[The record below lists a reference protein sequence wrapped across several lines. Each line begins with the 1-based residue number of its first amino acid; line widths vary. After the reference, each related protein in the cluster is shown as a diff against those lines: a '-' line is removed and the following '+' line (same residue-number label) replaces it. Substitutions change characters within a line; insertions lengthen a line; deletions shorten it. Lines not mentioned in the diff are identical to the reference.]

1 MTFHY
6 TADQLTREAQLLVTE
21 LALLADFVIGDDAGL
36 RALGLEADSDFAQT
50 RHPDDLGEI
59 TSMALFEHVTRVERY
74 VRDQEWAREIASD
87 VSALQLVVER
97 TFSPAVLHGY
107 EMERQAHGEMEVL
120 DAHEIGAGDV
130 PFGYFHRGI
139 LADLAARAAARLKV
153 DQGERL
159 TMAEIALLLDV
170 REPTVITN
178 AHRKNFPTVEDEN
191 RRYAEPAEVLP
202 WMLKQ
207 GYVPT
212 KGLPGALGSTHKVEP
227 ADAIDDLVFV
237 PVARDGTWFGPDCR
251 ASGRFTIGAKG
262 AEEKYSDYFTALEA
276 LVRMHTP
283 RWHRPNANGIPGFVT
298 GVRFDRMRRA
308 DLERALS

>member
-36 RALGLEADSDFAQT
+36 RALGLEADSDFAQS

-59 TSMALFEHVTRVERY
+59 AGMALFEHVTRVERY

-87 VSALQLVVER
+87 VSALQLAVER

-107 EMERQAHGEMEVL
+107 EMERQAHGEMDVL

-191 RRYAEPAEVLP
+191 RRYAEPSEVLP

-212 KGLPGALGSTHKVEP
+212 KGLPGVAESAHKTEP
-227 ADAIDDLVFV
+227 ADAIDDFVFV

-262 AEEKYSDYFTALEA
+262 GEEKYSDYFAALEA
-276 LVRMHTP
+276 LARMHPP
-283 RWHRPNANGIPGFVT
+283 RWRRPNANGIPGIVT
-298 GVRFDRMRRA
+298 GIHFDRVRRI

>member
-36 RALGLEADSDFAQT
+36 RALGLEADSDFAQS

-59 TSMALFEHVTRVERY
+59 TGMTLFEHVTRVERY
-74 VRDQEWAREIASD
+74 VRDQEWAREIPSD
-87 VSALQLVVER
+87 VSALQLAVER
-97 TFSPAVLHGY
+97 TFSPAVLRGY

-191 RRYAEPAEVLP
+191 RRYAEPVEVLP

-212 KGLPGALGSTHKVEP
+212 KGLPGVAEVAHKAEP

-262 AEEKYSDYFTALEA
+262 AEEKYSDYFAALEA
-276 LVRMHTP
+276 LVRMHPP
-283 RWHRPNANGIPGFVT
+283 RWRRPNANGIPGIVT
-298 GVRFDRMRRA
+298 GIHFDRVRRA

>member
-1 MTFHY
+1 MTPNY

-36 RALGLEADSDFAQT
+36 RALGLEADSDFAQS

-59 TSMALFEHVTRVERY
+59 TNMALFEHVTRVERY

-87 VSALQLVVER
+87 VSALQLAVER

-120 DAHEIGAGDV
+120 DAHEIGAGDM

-139 LADLAARAAARLKV
+139 LADLATRAAARLKV

-212 KGLPGALGSTHKVEP
+212 KGLPDVAEGAHKAEP

-262 AEEKYSDYFTALEA
+262 AEEKYSDYFAALEA
-276 LVRMHTP
+276 LVRMHPP
-283 RWHRPNANGIPGFVT
+283 RWRRPNENGIPGIVT
-298 GVRFDRMRRA
+298 GIHFDRVRRV

>member
-1 MTFHY
+1 M
-6 TADQLTREAQLLVTE
+6 VT
-21 LALLADFVIGDDAGL
+21 IHL
-36 RALGLEADSDFAQT
+36 RA
-50 RHPDDLGEI
+50 R
-59 TSMALFEHVTRVERY
+59 
-74 VRDQEWAREIASD
+74 
-87 VSALQLVVER
+87 
-97 TFSPAVLHGY
+97 
-107 EMERQAHGEMEVL
+107 
-120 DAHEIGAGDV
+120 DV

-139 LADLAARAAARLKV
+139 LADLAVRAAARLKV

-212 KGLPGALGSTHKVEP
+212 KGLPGASESAHKAEP

-251 ASGRFTIGAKG
+251 ASGRSTQAANRRCVLLRGGRDGRPHGSPRPRQEAG
-262 AEEKYSDYFTALEA
+262 DRSDRRSRGRGVDDRQWPPAVRGGLARWRHPAPDLREPPQRCACGSKRPRHGSA
-276 LVRMHTP
+276 LVRDRGRQRRVRAGRLASLASRTP
-283 RWHRPNANGIPGFVT
+283 DST
-298 GVRFDRMRRA
+298 GRSPMVCA
-308 DLERALS
+308 

>member
-1 MTFHY
+1 MTPNY

-36 RALGLEADSDFAQT
+36 RALGLEADSDFAQS

-87 VSALQLVVER
+87 VSALQLAVER

-120 DAHEIGAGDV
+120 DAH
-130 PFGYFHRGI
+130 GYHRGI
-139 LADLAARAAARLKV
+139 LADLATRAAARLKV

-212 KGLPGALGSTHKVEP
+212 KGLPGASGSTHKAEP
-227 ADAIDDLVFV
+227 ADAIDDFVFV

-262 AEEKYSDYFTALEA
+262 AEEKYSDYFAALEA
-276 LVRMHTP
+276 LVRMHPP
-283 RWHRPNANGIPGFVT
+283 RWRRPNANGIPGIVT
-298 GVRFDRMRRA
+298 GIHFDRVRRA

>member
-1 MTFHY
+1 MTWNY

-59 TSMALFEHVTRVERY
+59 TSMALFKHVTRLERY
-74 VRDQEWAREIASD
+74 VRDQEWAREIGSD
-87 VSALQLVVER
+87 VSALQLAVER

-107 EMERQAHGEMEVL
+107 EMERQTHGEMDVL

-178 AHRKNFPTVEDEN
+178 AHRKNFPTLEDEN
-191 RRYAEPAEVLP
+191 RRYAEPVEVLP

-212 KGLPGALGSTHKVEP
+212 KGLPGALGSAHKAEP
-227 ADAIDDLVFV
+227 AEAIDDLVFV
-237 PVARDGTWFGPDCR
+237 PVARDGTWFSPDCR

-283 RWHRPNANGIPGFVT
+283 RWRRPNANGIPGIVT
-298 GVRFDRMRRA
+298 GIRFDRMRRA